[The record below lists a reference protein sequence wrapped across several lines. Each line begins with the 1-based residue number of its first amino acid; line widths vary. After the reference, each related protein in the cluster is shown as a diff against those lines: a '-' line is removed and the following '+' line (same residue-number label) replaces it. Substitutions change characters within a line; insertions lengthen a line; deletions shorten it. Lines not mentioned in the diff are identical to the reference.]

1 MAFIGNYPAPVTG
14 SGGGGTG
21 GGGATG
27 GGSDQIF
34 NNNDLTITTDYEIPA
49 DTNALTAGTITLA
62 DEVAATITVPNTSS
76 WTII

>member
-1 MAFIGNYPAPVTG
+1 MAYIGNYPAAT
-14 SGGGGTG
+14 GGTGGSG

-34 NNNDLTITTDYEIPA
+34 NNNDLIITTDYEIPA
-49 DTNALTAGTITLA
+49 DTNALSAGTITLA
-62 DEVAATITVPNTSS
+62 DDVTATITVPNTSS